1 MRYAGP
7 REALCHALVRKN
19 YGIGHLI
26 IGRDHAGYKNF
37 YGPFEAQCIFDQFSR
52 EVLGIEPLRLDSTF
66 FFVERATISLRRAG
80 TQRPRIYDLRLHMV
94 KGSWPLQKRK

>member
-66 FFVERATISLRRAG
+66 FL
-80 TQRPRIYDLRLHMV
+80 
-94 KGSWPLQKRK
+94 